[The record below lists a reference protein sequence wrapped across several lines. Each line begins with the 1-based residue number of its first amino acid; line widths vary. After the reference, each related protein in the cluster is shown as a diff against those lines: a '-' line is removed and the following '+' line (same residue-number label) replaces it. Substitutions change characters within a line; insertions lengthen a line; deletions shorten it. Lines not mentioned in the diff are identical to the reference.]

1 MAIKKFEDWIVL
13 QENEGAGPNQ
23 MSPGGQTQMA
33 GNPGWGGRR
42 LLPDYAA
49 LANAT
54 GDEQQEESELDDLSS
69 QMQRILGRLIPLVKK
84 MKNKQMGLTLLHAIG
99 QAVQE
104 TLNVSD
110 TAAKNA
116 VVGNGPQFNAAPH
129 TPPQQGMQQGTPQV

>member
-33 GNPGWGGRR
+33 GNPHS
-42 LLPDYAA
+42 PPA

-84 MKNKQMGLTLLHAIG
+84 MKNKQKGLTLLHAIG